1 MNPVVTNLAE
11 SEGIMTFTLSGV
23 NVSLANALRRIVLSD
38 IPCVV
43 FRTTPYEECK
53 MEIEVNTSRL
63 NNELIKQRVSCLP
76 IHISDTSFPIE
87 NYVVEVDKKNENDI
101 IDYVTTEDF
110 KIKDKNTGKYL
121 SQAATRDIFPPD
133 EITGDFIDIARLRP
147 RLSEDIDGEHLKF
160 TSTLD
165 IGTAKQDGC
174 FNVASTCAY
183 GYTEDP
189 VLVNDKVTQM
199 ESEMKAEGVDADTIA
214 FKIKDW
220 KLLKAQT
227 INIPNSFDFTIETVG
242 QFDNMSLVFK
252 ASHVML
258 DKVAAFKKVIQEN
271 EGLITQS
278 DTTLPN
284 GFDIKLIGED
294 YTLGK
299 ALEYVLYS
307 RHYDRQSATSDKSLD
322 FCGFRKPH
330 PHIDES
336 LIRLGFKDATDKST
350 VVAILVEACK
360 ALEVTFNSISDYFK
374 KVD

>member
-63 NNELIKQRVSCLP
+63 NNELIKQRVSCVP

-87 NYVVEVDKKNENDI
+87 NYVIEVDKKNDNDI

-133 EITGDFIDIARLRP
+133 EITGDFIDITRLRP

-174 FNVASTCAY
+174 FNVACTCAY
-183 GYTEDP
+183 GYTQDP

-199 ESEMKAEGVDADTIA
+199 ESEMKAEGLDADTIA

>member
-63 NNELIKQRVSCLP
+63 NNELIKQRVSCVP

-87 NYVVEVDKKNENDI
+87 NYVVEVDKKNDNDI

-174 FNVASTCAY
+174 FNVACTCAY
-183 GYTEDP
+183 GYTQDP

-199 ESEMKAEGVDADTIA
+199 ESEMKAEGLDADTIA

>member
-1 MNPVVTNLAE
+1 MNKGSIVNRCISKYKRLTIMIWE
-11 SEGIMTFTLSGV
+11 SNILLKFLFGKCTRQETDEVNAWLNESKHNQRTLS
-23 NVSLANALRRIVLSD
+23 
-38 IPCVV
+38 
-43 FRTTPYEECK
+43 
-53 MEIEVNTSRL
+53 
-63 NNELIKQRVSCLP
+63 
-76 IHISDTSFPIE
+76 
-87 NYVVEVDKKNENDI
+87 
-101 IDYVTTEDF
+101 
-110 KIKDKNTGKYL
+110 
-121 SQAATRDIFPPD
+121 
-133 EITGDFIDIARLRP
+133 
-147 RLSEDIDGEHLKF
+147 HLK
-160 TSTLD
+160 ST
-165 IGTAKQDGC
+165 
-174 FNVASTCAY
+174 
-183 GYTEDP
+183 
-189 VLVNDKVTQM
+189 VNIYLQ
-199 ESEMKAEGVDADTIA
+199 I
-214 FKIKDW
+214 
-220 KLLKAQT
+220 
-227 INIPNSFDFTIETVG
+227 NSFDFTIETVG

>member
-11 SEGIMTFTLSGV
+11 TDGIMTFTLSGV
-23 NVSLANALRRIVLSD
+23 NVSLANALRRIILSD

-43 FRTTPYEECK
+43 FRTTPYDECK

-63 NNELIKQRVSCLP
+63 NNELIKQRISCVP
-76 IHISDTSFPIE
+76 IHINDTSFPIE
-87 NYVVEVDKKNENDI
+87 NYVVEVDKKNESDI

-147 RLSEDIDGEHLKF
+147 RLSEDIDGEHLKL

-174 FNVASTCAY
+174 FNVACTCAY
-183 GYTEDP
+183 GYTQDP

-199 ESEMKAEGVDADTIA
+199 ESEMKAQGLDADTIA

-227 INIPNSFDFTIETVG
+227 INIPDSFDFTIETVG

-252 ASHVML
+252 SAHVML

-271 EGLITQS
+271 EGLINQS
-278 DTTLPN
+278 DTTLLN

-307 RHYDRQSATSDKSLD
+307 RHYDRQSTTSDKSLE

-360 ALEVTFNSISDYFK
+360 ALEVTFNSISEYFK